1 MNPASRLH
9 GLDALRGIAALCVL
23 GLHVHAIYGGFPDL
37 FGRAYLAVDFFFMLS
52 GFLMARTY
60 GRRLAAGL
68 GGTAF
73 IALRYRRL
81 WPTMAIGGAIGLIYL
96 WDSTRNLPLFAA
108 LALANLALIPV
119 SFQRELFP
127 LNVPAWSVFL
137 ELLANLVHGFWL
149 WRLSER
155 GLVWVAAIA
164 LIATLGFTVYFG
176 TLDLG
181 ARPESLIAGA
191 ARALLSYTIG
201 MILWHRWQSRAPVA
215 VPPLVAA
222 AGLPGLVTLPSLLG
236 IGHWSYDLAF
246 VLIACPLLLAGG
258 LCFVRPSPLAVWL
271 GNASFPLYAVHFAVL
286 RQAQLM
292 GFGRAAAI
300 AAVLGITALVTLW
313 TSRRQLP
320 YGTAVKGG
328 N

>member
-1 MNPASRLH
+1 MNPATRLH

-37 FGRAYLAVDFFFMLS
+37 FGKAYLAVDFFFMLS
-52 GFLMARTY
+52 GYLMARTY
-60 GRRLAAGL
+60 GQRLSSGLDGAAFL
-68 GGTAF
+68 
-73 IALRYRRL
+73 ALRYRRL
-81 WPTMAIGGAIGLIYL
+81 WPTMAIGGAIGLAYL

-108 LALANLALIPV
+108 LALANLALIPA

-137 ELLANLVHGFWL
+137 ELLANLVHGYWL
-149 WRLSER
+149 WRLSQR
-155 GLVWVAAIA
+155 WLVWVAALA
-164 LIATLGFTVYFG
+164 LLATLGFAAYFG

-181 ARPESLIAGA
+181 ARPETLTGGV

-201 MILWHRWQSRAPVA
+201 MILWHRWQRRPPLA
-215 VPPLVAA
+215 VPPLAA
-222 AGLPGLVTLPSLLG
+222 LAGLPVLVVLPWLLG

-246 VLIACPLLLAGG
+246 VLLACPLLMAGG
-258 LCFVRPSPLAVWL
+258 LAFARPSPLAVWL
-271 GNASFPLYAVHFAVL
+271 GNASFPLYAVHFAAL
-286 RQAQLM
+286 RKAQLM
-292 GFGRAAAI
+292 GLGRIAAI
-300 AAVLGITALVTLW
+300 AAVLVITALVTLW

-320 YGTAVKGG
+320 YGTAAKGG